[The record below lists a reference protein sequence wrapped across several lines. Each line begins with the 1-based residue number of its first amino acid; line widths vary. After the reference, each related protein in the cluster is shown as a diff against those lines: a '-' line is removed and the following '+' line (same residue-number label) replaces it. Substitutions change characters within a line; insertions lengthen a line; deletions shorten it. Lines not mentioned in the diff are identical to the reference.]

1 MISDAYHSVGKNG
14 VVTVEKSQT
23 TETYAEVTK
32 GLKIDRGYS
41 SNLFVNNQRKDECI
55 LDDVL
60 VLVTDQEINS
70 ILAIENILKPIIQA
84 NKKLLIVGTCTG
96 NVINTLAANVV
107 KNNLKICNVPPP
119 SFGYRQH
126 ELMQDIAVSVGAKYF
141 SESTGDNLE
150 LISMSDLGHVDRIVV
165 GRDQTVLVK
174 EQGDNQ
180 AVIDQRIVELRE
192 ALQNTTKK
200 GDRDFI
206 SERIAGLSGS
216 VGVIYVGGNSDV
228 EQKEKFDRVD
238 DAVCAVRS
246 ALEEGIIP
254 GGGSVLYKMTSD
266 WDNDSASDAEKIMR
280 DALRAPFRQILVN
293 AGTDPDSVS
302 GQLTEFFSQGLNA
315 KTGEVGDL
323 YKMGIIDPAKVTKNA
338 LKNALSVATTI
349 LSTNA
354 IVTMARTYETN

>member
-1 MISDAYHSVGKNG
+1 M
-14 VVTVEKSQT
+14 
-23 TETYAEVTK
+23 
-32 GLKIDRGYS
+32 
-41 SNLFVNNQRKDECI
+41 
-55 LDDVL
+55 
-60 VLVTDQEINS
+60 
-70 ILAIENILKPIIQA
+70 
-84 NKKLLIVGTCTG
+84 
-96 NVINTLAANVV
+96 
-107 KNNLKICNVPPP
+107 
-119 SFGYRQH
+119 
-126 ELMQDIAVSVGAKYF
+126 
-141 SESTGDNLE
+141 
-150 LISMSDLGHVDRIVV
+150 DRIVV

-174 EQGDNQ
+174 EQGNNQ
-180 AVIDQRIVELRE
+180 DVIDQRIVELRE
-192 ALQNTTKK
+192 ALENTTKK
-200 GDRDFI
+200 SERDFI

-302 GQLTEFFSQGLNA
+302 GQLSEFFSQGLNA

>member
-1 MISDAYHSVGKNG
+1 MWIVLWS
-14 VVTVEKSQT
+14 E
-23 TETYAEVTK
+23 ETK
-32 GLKIDRGYS
+32 RFLS
-41 SNLFVNNQRKDECI
+41 
-55 LDDVL
+55 
-60 VLVTDQEINS
+60 
-70 ILAIENILKPIIQA
+70 
-84 NKKLLIVGTCTG
+84 
-96 NVINTLAANVV
+96 
-107 KNNLKICNVPPP
+107 
-119 SFGYRQH
+119 
-126 ELMQDIAVSVGAKYF
+126 
-141 SESTGDNLE
+141 
-150 LISMSDLGHVDRIVV
+150 RI
-165 GRDQTVLVK
+165 R
-174 EQGDNQ
+174 DNQ

-254 GGGSVLYKMTSD
+254 GGGTVLYKMTYD

-302 GQLTEFFSQGLNA
+302 GQLTDFFSQGLNA

-354 IVTMARTYETN
+354 IVTMARTYETNQ